1 MCIYGLWIIAQRVY
15 ILYGQDFPA
24 VRKGINIMKNF
35 FGKIQFPELA
45 FI

>member
-1 MCIYGLWIIAQRVY
+1 MGIYGLWIIAQRVY

-24 VRKGINIMKNF
+24 VRKGINKNKKF
-35 FGKIQFPELA
+35 FLKIQFPELA